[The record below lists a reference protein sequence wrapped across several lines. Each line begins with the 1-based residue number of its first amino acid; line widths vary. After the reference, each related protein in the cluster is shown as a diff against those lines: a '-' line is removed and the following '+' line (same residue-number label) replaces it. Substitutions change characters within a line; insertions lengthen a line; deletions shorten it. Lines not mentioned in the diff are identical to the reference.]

1 MLKIEVSNGSSDCKI
16 KTKIQE
22 AERLTGQARIKREPT
37 ATRGAKKKKEPE
49 LGNTGQSKALAGV

>member
-22 AERLTGQARIKREPT
+22 AERLTGKARIKREPT
-37 ATRGAKKKKEPE
+37 ATRGGKKKEPE
-49 LGNTGQSKALAGV
+49 LGNAGQSKVLAGL